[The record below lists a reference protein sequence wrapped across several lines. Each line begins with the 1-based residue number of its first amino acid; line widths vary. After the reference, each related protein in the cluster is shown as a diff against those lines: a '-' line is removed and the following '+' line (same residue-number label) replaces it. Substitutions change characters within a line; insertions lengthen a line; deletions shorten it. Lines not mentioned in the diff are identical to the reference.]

1 MRKIRNIISVII
13 LLMCSIFASGCA
25 ADSGKEAQ
33 IPTETVEAEWA
44 EESPEEE
51 MIFAVNVDGS
61 ADSVYFQNVWLN
73 RSQFWGG
80 LVFQGLLIADGNV
93 ANVKPD
99 LCEEYIISPDGK
111 NYVFRLK
118 DNIYW
123 HDGEELTVED
133 VIWSLECCIKSS
145 YVNGYIQKG
154 LKNIEGVTEF
164 KEGLTE
170 HISGLSVKGKDITIR
185 LSERDGRFLSSIA
198 QLAILPKHLL
208 QNIPIEE
215 IETSDFWKQPVGSGP
230 YKVENVNDGIEGIL
244 VANENYAGE
253 IPQIKRIRYRLLD
266 NPKTDPFDF
275 AITSNAETVNKFLND
290 KRYEVR
296 QTNNLYYRYLMFN
309 LDGRSGERSKL
320 LQKQEVRQALVIALD
335 RQAILKKIYG
345 EAAVAINGG
354 IPRMDSWYVAKDADL
369 ISYDPQRALQM
380 LKEAEF
386 DFEETL
392 VLTRYHQDEL
402 SVKLLEEIASYWN
415 AIGIKTEIIPTSE
428 TMTDKIWKDTDWYDI
443 GLKNLSA
450 IDYTEWYYE
459 YSSENQLWSVIL
471 QRTEFDGIMN
481 ELNMAAMAKEKNKLY
496 RQIQELESQLVY
508 KIPLC
513 ILPQYVIYN
522 DEKLEIPDIE
532 FPNMWFYF
540 DLDIADWKVEN
551 KNYN

>member
-1 MRKIRNIISVII
+1 MRKIRYITSVIF
-13 LLMCSIFASGCA
+13 LLMCCVWISGCNSA
-25 ADSGKEAQ
+25 SEKE
-33 IPTETVEAEWA
+33 TEVAVETEETSWI
-44 EESPEEE
+44 EESREE
-51 MIFAVNVDGS
+51 MVFAVNVDH
-61 ADSVYFQNVWLN
+61 SVETINFQNVWLN

-111 NYVFRLK
+111 NYVFMLK

-123 HDGEELTVED
+123 HDGERLTVED

-154 LKNIEGVTEF
+154 LRNIEGATEF
-164 KEGLTE
+164 QEGVTDY
-170 HISGLSVKGKDITIR
+170 ISGVSIEGNDITIR
-185 LSERDGRFLSSIA
+185 LLEKDGRFLSSIA
-198 QLAILPKHLL
+198 QMAILPKHLL
-208 QNIPIEE
+208 KDTPVEE
-215 IETSDFWKQPVGSGP
+215 IENSEFWKQPVGSGP
-230 YKVENVNDGIEGIL
+230 YKVEMANNGTEAVL

-253 IPQIKRIRYRLLD
+253 VPQIKQIRYKVLE
-266 NPKTDPFDF
+266 NPETDVFDF
-275 AITSNAETVNKFLND
+275 TITSNAETVNKFLND

-309 LDGRSGERSKL
+309 LDGRSGERAKL
-320 LQKQEVRQALVIALD
+320 LQKQEVRQALVMALD
-335 RQAILKKIYG
+335 RKAILKKIYG

-354 IPRMDSWYVAKDADL
+354 IPRMDSWYSAKDTGAV
-369 ISYDPQRALQM
+369 SYDPDRALEM

-386 DFEETL
+386 DFEETV

-402 SVKLLEEIASYWN
+402 SVRLLEEIAAYWN
-415 AIGIKTEIIPTSE
+415 AIGIKTEIIPTNES
-428 TMTDKIWKDTDWYDI
+428 MTDKIWKDTDWYDV

-471 QRTEFDGIMN
+471 KRTEFDNIMD

-496 RQIQELESQLVY
+496 RQIQELETELVY

-522 DEKLEIPDIE
+522 DENLEIPDIE

-540 DLDIADWKVEN
+540 DLDIADWEVEN
-551 KNYN
+551 KN

>member
-1 MRKIRNIISVII
+1 
-13 LLMCSIFASGCA
+13 
-25 ADSGKEAQ
+25 
-33 IPTETVEAEWA
+33 
-44 EESPEEE
+44 
-51 MIFAVNVDGS
+51 
-61 ADSVYFQNVWLN
+61 
-73 RSQFWGG
+73 
-80 LVFQGLLIADGNV
+80 
-93 ANVKPD
+93 
-99 LCEEYIISPDGK
+99 
-111 NYVFRLK
+111 
-118 DNIYW
+118 
-123 HDGEELTVED
+123 
-133 VIWSLECCIKSS
+133 
-145 YVNGYIQKG
+145 
-154 LKNIEGVTEF
+154 
-164 KEGLTE
+164 
-170 HISGLSVKGKDITIR
+170 
-185 LSERDGRFLSSIA
+185 
-198 QLAILPKHLL
+198 
-208 QNIPIEE
+208 
-215 IETSDFWKQPVGSGP
+215 
-230 YKVENVNDGIEGIL
+230 
-244 VANENYAGE
+244 
-253 IPQIKRIRYRLLD
+253 
-266 NPKTDPFDF
+266 
-275 AITSNAETVNKFLND
+275 
-290 KRYEVR
+290 
-296 QTNNLYYRYLMFN
+296 
-309 LDGRSGERSKL
+309 
-320 LQKQEVRQALVIALD
+320 
-335 RQAILKKIYG
+335 
-345 EAAVAINGG
+345 
-354 IPRMDSWYVAKDADL
+354 L

>member
-1 MRKIRNIISVII
+1 MRKIRDIISVII
-13 LLMCSIFASGCA
+13 LLMCSIVTSGCA
-25 ADSGKEAQ
+25 ADSDKESQ

-111 NYVFRLK
+111 TYVFRLK

-275 AITSNAETVNKFLND
+275 VITSNAETVNKFLND

-335 RQAILKKIYG
+335 RKAILKKIYG

>member
-1 MRKIRNIISVII
+1 MRKIRNIIRVII

-335 RQAILKKIYG
+335 RKAILKKIYG